1 MAYSPYYADWSDASY
16 DADGRLVTPSSTPF
30 TASAAEAW
38 DAAHAKALPQGAKGD
53 LVGYTGT
60 TTQVVGLG
68 ANGTVL
74 TADSST
80 ATGLRWGS
88 AGASGGAYT
97 SVTAFNATGDGTT
110 DDTAA
115 LQAAINS
122 VAGAGGVVWFPTPTG
137 GSYRTVAPLDVPP
150 NVTLLMQHGDTLQ
163 YTGAAASPN
172 SIKPLSTF
180 APTTGGVIQLR
191 DKQLSGRST
200 DHVGARLIDVTID
213 GTALPDGGNVRGVL
227 MTGLVREVTLENVT
241 VRRVTGHGFE
251 CAVNANNNLSP
262 QSLRFRGCVADNV
275 RTGAGFSFSNV
286 PDSTLL
292 DCNAQGSGYVGFYIA
307 GFMNGQMI
315 GCRAEWSAQQ
325 GYLITSGYWGNGQ
338 GSGGMNMLACL
349 SDRNNY
355 DGVFIDATGA
365 AQVQITGC
373 TFRRDGRAGGTTYA
387 GVRAAGATLP
397 IILDNVVTY
406 PGVNDDNTG
415 TLSPYAGV
423 SATNSTAFTMSSGYL
438 HAVTA
443 PSVNGGG
450 NGAYVVS
457 VGVGTA
463 TGSTTAPTRNVPT
476 GAAPATVATNVK
488 TANYTLTFADLN
500 AAVEMNVAGANVL
513 TVPPNST
520 VAFPIGAVITVTQYG
535 AGQTTITP
543 GAGVTLRSSSAL
555 TTRAQYSTVSL
566 RQRALNEWVVAGDVS

>member
-1 MAYSPYYADWSDASY
+1 MAYSPYYSDWVDASY
-16 DADGRLVTPSSTPF
+16 DADGRLVTPSTTPF
-30 TASAAEAW
+30 TASSAEAW
-38 DAAHAKALPQGAKGD
+38 DAAHAKALPQTTKGD
-53 LVGYTGT
+53 LIGYTGT
-60 TTQVVGLG
+60 TTAVVGVG

-74 TADSST
+74 TADSTQS
-80 ATGLRWGS
+80 AGLRWAS

-97 SVTAFNATGDGTT
+97 SVTAFNAVGDGTT
-110 DDTAA
+110 DDTSAI
-115 LQAAINS
+115 QAAINS
-122 VAGAGGVVWFPTPTG
+122 VSGGGGTVWFPTPTG
-137 GSYRTVAPLDVPP
+137 GSYRTAAPLDVPP

-172 SIKPLSTF
+172 SIKPLASF

-200 DHVGARLIDVTID
+200 DFVGARLIDVTID
-213 GTALPDGGNVRGVL
+213 GTALPGGGAVKGVL
-227 MTGLVREVTLENVT
+227 MTGLVREVRCENVT
-241 VRRVTGHGFE
+241 VRRVTGNGFE
-251 CAVNANNNLSP
+251 CAVNTNNNLSP
-262 QSLRFRGCVADNV
+262 QSLRFYGCVADNV
-275 RTGAGFSFSNV
+275 GAAGFSFANV
-286 PDSTLL
+286 PDTFLF

-307 GFMNGQMI
+307 GLMNGGLI
-315 GCRAEWSAQQ
+315 GCRAEWSAQY
-325 GYLITSGYWGNGQ
+325 GYYVTSGYWGTGQ
-338 GSGGMNMLACL
+338 GSGGANLLGCL

-373 TFRRDGRAGGTTYA
+373 AFRRDGRAGGTTYA
-387 GVRAAGATLP
+387 GVRASATTLP
-397 IILDNVVTY
+397 VVVDNIGVY
-406 PGVNDDNTG
+406 PGVNDDGTG

-423 SATNSTAFTMSSGYL
+423 SAVNATSFAVTSGYL

-450 NGAYVVS
+450 NGAFVLS
-457 VGVGTA
+457 PMVGTA
-463 TGSTTAPTRNVPT
+463 TGASGTPTRVAAVGP
-476 GAAPATVATNVK
+476 APATVATSVK
-488 TANYTLTFADLN
+488 TANYTLTFADIN
-500 AAVEMNVAGANVL
+500 TAVEMNVAGANVL

-520 VAFPIGAVITVTQYG
+520 APFPLGAVVTVTQYG

-566 RQRALNEWVVAGDVS
+566 RQRALNEWVVAGDLT

>member
-1 MAYSPYYADWSDASY
+1 MAYSPYYSDWIDASY

-38 DAAHAKALPQGAKGD
+38 DAAHAKALPQTAKGD

-60 TTQVVGLG
+60 TTAVVGVG

-74 TADSST
+74 TADST
-80 ATGLRWGS
+80 QATGLRWGS

-97 SVTAFNATGDGTT
+97 SVTSFNAVGDGTT
-110 DDTAA
+110 DDTSAI
-115 LQAAINS
+115 QAAINS
-122 VAGAGGVVWFPTPTG
+122 VAGAGGIVWFPTPTG
-137 GSYRTVAPLDVPP
+137 GSYRTAAPLDVPP

-180 APTTGGVIQLR
+180 APTTGGVLQLR

-200 DHVGARLIDVTID
+200 DFVGARLIDVTID
-213 GTALPDGGNVRGVL
+213 GTGLPAGGNVKGVL

-241 VRRVTGHGFE
+241 VRRVTGNGFE

-262 QSLRFRGCVADNV
+262 QSLRLRGCVADNV
-275 RTGAGFSFSNV
+275 GAAGFSVSNV
-286 PDSTLL
+286 PDSTFL

-355 DGVFIDATGA
+355 DGVYIDGTGA

-387 GVRAAGATLP
+387 GVRANGATLP
-397 IILDNVVTY
+397 VIIDNIAVY
-406 PGVNDDNTG
+406 PGTNDDGAG
-415 TLSPYAGV
+415 TASPYAGV
-423 SATNSTAFTMSSGYL
+423 SATNSTSFAVTSGYL
-438 HAVTA
+438 HAITA
-443 PSVNGGG
+443 PTVNGGG
-450 NGAYVVS
+450 NGAFVIS
-457 VGVGTA
+457 PMIGTA
-463 TGSTTAPTRNVPT
+463 TGATATPTRAAAVGP
-476 GAAPATVATNVK
+476 APATVATNTK
-488 TANYTLTFADLN
+488 TANYTLTITDVN
-500 AAVEMNVAGANVL
+500 SAVDMNVAGANTL

-520 VAFPIGAVITVTQYG
+520 VPFPIGAVVTVCQYG

-566 RQRALNEWVVAGDVS
+566 RQRALNEWVVAGDLT